1 MCEFF
6 PICSEMQTGK
16 NLLSFI
22 VPQIREILLL
32 FMPMS
37 GGGME
42 IFMLYQKEIDDSVLI
57 QFIILF
63 TLSNADK
70 PLAYNQ
76 LINLVM
82 DNCNINYNDFQI
94 ALDNLSVT
102 KHIRSYIESGHN
114 QLFEITQ
121 KGLDIENFFRTQVPI
136 YIREPITESIK
147 QLFIDERRKNS
158 IQSKITQ
165 VDPNEYTAD
174 CRLLD
179 DDKTVL
185 MELSLFAGARDE
197 AERIAVYFK
206 EHSGEIYEKILKAF
220 NE

>member
-1 MCEFF
+1 
-6 PICSEMQTGK
+6 
-16 NLLSFI
+16 
-22 VPQIREILLL
+22 
-32 FMPMS
+32 
-37 GGGME
+37 
-42 IFMLYQKEIDDSVLI
+42 MLYQKEIDDYVLI

-102 KHIRSYIESGHN
+102 KHIKSYIESGHN
-114 QLFEITQ
+114 QIFEITQ
-121 KGLDIENFFRTQVPI
+121 KGLDIEKFFRTQVPI
-136 YIREPITESIK
+136 YIREPIIESIK

-165 VDPNEYTAD
+165 VDPNEYNVD

-179 DDKTVL
+179 DDKTIL
-185 MELSLFAGARDE
+185 MDLSLFAGAREE
-197 AERIAVYFK
+197 AEKLAVYFK

-220 NE
+220 SE